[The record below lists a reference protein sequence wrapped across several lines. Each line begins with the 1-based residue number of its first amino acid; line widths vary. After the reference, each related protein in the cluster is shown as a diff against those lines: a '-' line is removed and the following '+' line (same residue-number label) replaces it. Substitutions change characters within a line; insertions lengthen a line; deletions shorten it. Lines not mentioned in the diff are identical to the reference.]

1 MASIVYNSFLE
12 DLGRGDIDLDTDTF
26 KVLLVEN
33 TYTEDKTHMT
43 RADVVGDE
51 ATGTG
56 YTAGG
61 ETTTLTLTK
70 DNVNDRLDVE
80 FSNVSWANSTI
91 TAAGAVIYK
100 DNGGAASG
108 DPLVCFVDFNQD
120 ISSTNAAFAVT
131 FSAPLRF
138 QN

>member
-1 MASIVYNSFLE
+1 MASIVYNSFLD
-12 DLGRGDIDLDTDTF
+12 DLARGNIDLDDDSF
-26 KVLLVEN
+26 KVMLVQSG
-33 TYTEDKTHMT
+33 YTEDKTHT
-43 RADVVGDE
+43 KRNE
-51 ATGTG
+51 ITNETSGTG

-61 ETTTLTLTK
+61 EATTITLTK
-70 DNVNDRLDVE
+70 DDVNNRLDVA
-80 FSNVSWANSTI
+80 FSNVSWSNATI

-100 DNGGAASG
+100 TRGGAATA
-108 DPLVCFVDFNQD
+108 DELVAFVDFNQD

>member
-26 KVLLVEN
+26 RVMLVN
-33 TYTEDKTHMT
+33 GYTEDKTHTT
-43 RADVVGDE
+43 RADATPE
-51 ATGTG
+51 ASGTG

-70 DNVNDRLDVE
+70 DNVNNRLDVE

-91 TAAGAVIYK
+91 TADGAVIYK

-108 DPLVCFVDFNQD
+108 DPLVCYVDFNQS
-120 ISSTNAAFAVT
+120 IASTNAAFAVT